1 MSTLT
6 ETEDVVEGRLVLP
19 GTSGRA
25 RQLAAGVLLLLVA
38 AAAFTIVQAHR
49 AAGLAE
55 ARTDALA
62 AAKERVPALLGYDA
76 ATLDADLAT
85 ADEQTTGAF
94 HADYGKILDEVVKP
108 TAAQRGIS
116 TTAAVDAAGVVRG
129 TRDRVVV
136 LLFLTQT
143 TSAAKGE
150 DGGRGGTSVSGSR
163 VEVTMKRVGDDW
175 RIAGLKPL

>member
-1 MSTLT
+1 MTALRS
-6 ETEDVVEGRLVLP
+6 
-19 GTSGRA
+19 RA
-25 RQLAAGVLLLLVA
+25 VLAAVVLALLGLAVA
-38 AAAFTIVQAHR
+38 ATLGAHR

-55 ARTDALA
+55 ARADALA

-85 ADEQTTGAF
+85 ADDQTTGGF
-94 HADYGKILDEVVKP
+94 HADYGKILDEVVRP

-143 TSAAKGE
+143 TTAAKGE
-150 DGGRGGTSVSGSR
+150 AGGKGGTAVSGSR
-163 VEVTMKRVGDDW
+163 VEVTMKRVGDGW
-175 RIAGLKPL
+175 KIAGLEPK

>member
-19 GTSGRA
+19 ATSGRA
-25 RQLAAGVLLLLVA
+25 RQLAAGVLVLLVA

-85 ADEQTTGAF
+85 AADQTTGDF
-94 HADYGKILDEVVKP
+94 RTDYGKILDEVVKP
-108 TAAQRGIS
+108 TATQRGIS
-116 TTAAVDAAGVVRG
+116 TSATVDAAGVVSG

-143 TSAAKGE
+143 TTTAKGE
-150 DGGRGGTSVSGSR
+150 DGGKGGTSVSGSR
-163 VEVTMKRVGDDW
+163 VEVTMTRDGDRW
-175 RIAGLKPL
+175 RIAGLRPV